1 MDWLPEHKDSI
12 QTNIMAVKAEERANK
27 IIVELR
33 GEGMTYG
40 EILSVIRSAL
50 SRLDGLRKVK
60 KTK

>member
-1 MDWLPEHKDSI
+1 
-12 QTNIMAVKAEERANK
+12 MAIKVEDRANK

-40 EILSVIRSAL
+40 EMLSVIRFAL

-60 KTK
+60 KINNTGY

>member
-1 MDWLPEHKDSI
+1 M
-12 QTNIMAVKAEERANK
+12 TIMAVKAEERANK

-60 KTK
+60 TK